1 MKKNLST
8 EARDQKDLS
17 VAMNRKINEG
27 HPIGWLFI
35 LNNGNVMEL
44 ERIANLFRQNRKTLT
59 FNYLNLKTLVT
70 ISAWQRLIV

>member
-1 MKKNLST
+1 
-8 EARDQKDLS
+8 
-17 VAMNRKINEG
+17 MNRKINEG